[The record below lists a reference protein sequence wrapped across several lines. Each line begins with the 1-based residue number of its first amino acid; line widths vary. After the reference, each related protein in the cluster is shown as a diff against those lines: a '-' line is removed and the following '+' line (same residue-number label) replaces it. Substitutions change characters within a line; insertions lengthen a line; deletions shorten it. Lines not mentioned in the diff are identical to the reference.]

1 MTKQEQKNL
10 AWKKYLA
17 IRALAWEE
25 YLVIQT
31 QAIKEYKA
39 IQAPAW
45 EEYEAIQEPAWK
57 EYLAKC
63 KKIDEQYDVIK
74 IIDGKEYRLVD

>member
-10 AWKKYLA
+10 AWK
-17 IRALAWEE
+17 E
-25 YLVIQT
+25 YLVIQ
-31 QAIKEYKA
+31 ALALE
-39 IQAPAW
+39 
-45 EEYEAIQEPAWK
+45 

-63 KKIDEQYDVIK
+63 KKIDEQCDAIK